1 MTTFDT
7 VNQLA
12 LNYLVFVEK
21 RRLQSEEEEAMVWMD
36 IDDQDIES
44 YEYVRLFTTRS
55 STEKR
60 DIEHKWETA
69 NAIHCFLLI
78 ALIKIKRLQQVRPLT
93 KVICFCIFFGGGG
106 GILFISLIKCCS
118 NSLGLGPSKGFLS

>member
-78 ALIKIKRLQQVRPLT
+78 ALIKIKRLQQVWPL
-93 KVICFCIFFGGGG
+93 KLFAFVFFFGGGRG
-106 GILFISLIKCCS
+106 NFIHVF
-118 NSLGLGPSKGFLS
+118 N

>member
-1 MTTFDT
+1 
-7 VNQLA
+7 
-12 LNYLVFVEK
+12 
-21 RRLQSEEEEAMVWMD
+21 MVWMD

-55 STEKR
+55 WKEKR

-78 ALIKIKRLQQVRPLT
+78 ALIKIKRLQQVWPPT
-93 KVICFCIFFGGGG
+93 KVICLCTFFFGGGG
-106 GILFISLIKCCS
+106 CYSYL
-118 NSLGLGPSKGFLS
+118 